1 MREGHDLYGW
11 ASGADLPLLLEAGR
25 CRPVARRPD
34 TRQPPLYAAG
44 PVQRGRRFAAS
55 RLRSLALRIDPP
67 DWKPQAN
74 EGSTP

>member
-1 MREGHDLYGW
+1 MCEGHDLYGR
-11 ASGADLPLLLEAGR
+11 ASGADLPLPLEAGR
-25 CRPVARRPD
+25 RRPRRVGLD
-34 TRQPPLYAAG
+34 TRRRPPTAAG
-44 PVQRGRRFAAS
+44 RVERSRRFAAT

>member
-1 MREGHDLYGW
+1 MGEGHDLYGR

-25 CRPVARRPD
+25 RRPPRAGPD
-34 TRQPPLYAAG
+34 TRRRPPTAAGRISRGRSYAAT
-44 PVQRGRRFAAS
+44 S
-55 RLRSLALRIDPP
+55 LRSLALRIDAA

>member
-1 MREGHDLYGW
+1 MREGHDLYGR

-25 CRPVARRPD
+25 CRPAARRPD
-34 TRQPPLYAAG
+34 TRQPPRYAAG
-44 PVQRGRRFAAS
+44 RVERSRRFAATS
-55 RLRSLALRIDPP
+55 LRSLALRIDPP